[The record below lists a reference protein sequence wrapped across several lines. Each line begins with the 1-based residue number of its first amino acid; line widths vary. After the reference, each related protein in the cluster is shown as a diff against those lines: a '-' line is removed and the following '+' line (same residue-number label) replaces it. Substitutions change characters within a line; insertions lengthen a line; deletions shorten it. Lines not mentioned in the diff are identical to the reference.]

1 MRSNTLGRVALLAAS
16 AVLVCS
22 VAFAQSTASFTQTE
36 PNSRGSMLK
45 PQLVTSFEW
54 DSTHQLFAESIT
66 AGRDGN
72 LYLGVSDNLP
82 SGRCQIVRF
91 TPDGKQKKVVANF
104 PPEIC
109 ANGFLLGVAFDEE
122 NRLHVAVDSGSPGPS
137 PGVYRVGDD
146 GAITR
151 VLSLPADSFPNGL
164 AFYDGDMYVSDTTL
178 GAIWKKRPHDST
190 VATVPWY
197 QNISLLAPSGFGANG
212 IAFYQNTLYIGV
224 YCADT
229 GTECSTGSMVRL
241 PILHDG
247 SPGVLEIVVQPDPR
261 LAGVDGIAF
270 DVTGRI
276 WFTVNYGSDGLGGK
290 LGTLDE
296 DGKLRILA
304 DSPGWLDYPT
314 MVVFGT
320 TFWTRETLYLTN
332 CGLNGGQS
340 NVLSFNVGVP
350 GLPLPAH

>member
-1 MRSNTLGRVALLAAS
+1 MRSNTLAWAAFRAAS
-16 AVLVCS
+16 ALLVCS
-22 VAFAQSTASFTQTE
+22 VAFTQSTASFAQTMAT
-36 PNSRGSMLK
+36 SGGSMLK
-45 PQLVTSFEW
+45 PHLITSFEW
-54 DSTHQLFAESIT
+54 DSMHQLFAESIT

-72 LYLGVSDNLP
+72 LYLGVSDNVP
-82 SGRCQIVRF
+82 SGLCQIVKF
-91 TPDGKQKKVVANF
+91 TPDGKQKTVVANF
-104 PPEIC
+104 PFNTC

-122 NRLHVAVDSGSPGPS
+122 NRLHVAVDSGSPGPN

-146 GAITR
+146 GAITS

-164 AFYDGDMYVSDTTL
+164 AFYEGDMYVSDSTL
-178 GAIWKKRPHDST
+178 GAIWKKRPHDSI

-212 IAFYQNTLYIGV
+212 IAFYRKALYIGV

-229 GTECSTGSMVRL
+229 GSGCSTGSMVRL

-247 SPGVLEIVVQPDPR
+247 SPGVPEIVVQPDPR

-270 DVTGRI
+270 DVFGKM
-276 WFTVNYGSDGLGGK
+276 WFTVNTGSDGLGGR

-296 DGKLRILA
+296 DGTLRILA

-320 TFWTRETLYLTN
+320 TFWTQGTLYLTN
-332 CGLNGGQS
+332 CGINGGQS

-350 GLPLPAH
+350 GLPLPVR